1 MVYKYMLLL
10 HGWVLLLRSL
20 TLFFLCSMQ
29 VVHVYQ
35 VYAALLY
42 ILAGAHSGFI
52 YGERAPAQPLVKHN
66 SLNVM
71 CDSFCVTKHALVAD
85 DGHK

>member
-1 MVYKYMLLL
+1 MSVVAAVFNFIFLVF
-10 HGWVLLLRSL
+10 HAGCPCVSSVCG
-20 TLFFLCSMQ
+20 TL
-29 VVHVYQ
+29 
-35 VYAALLY
+35 

-52 YGERAPAQPLVKHN
+52 YSERAPAQPLVKHN